1 MRPKQFTLIT
11 LSLASLLLLLT
22 GCGKKGQE
30 EQPTPTEAIYQ
41 PTRSVET
48 VPVPTQEPAC
58 INYMSFLDDVTYG
71 DGTVVDPGETFLK
84 EWEVI
89 NYSTCNWDEKYH
101 LFFISGDQ
109 MGAPDYLEVP
119 HIPIGSRGKI
129 SVELTAPDKPGEYR
143 SEWKLFGADNR
154 FFGESL
160 IAEITVREPVQNYY

>member
-1 MRPKQFTLIT
+1 MRSKTFCLIT
-11 LSLASLLLLLT
+11 LIMISLLMLS
-22 GCGKKGQE
+22 GCGKKE
-30 EQPTPTEAIYQ
+30 PEDTPTPTADVFL
-41 PTRSVET
+41 PTRSVAT
-48 VPVPTQEPAC
+48 VPVPTQASTC
-58 INYMSFLDDVTYG
+58 TNYMSFLDDVTYG
-71 DGTVVDPGETFLK
+71 DGTVVEPGQKFLK

-160 IAEITVREPVQNYY
+160 IAEITVREPVQSYY